1 MKANI
6 ITDRQQWN
14 DFIATSSGC
23 NITQTYEWGELLA
36 ANKEEALHIG
46 VINAEGQL
54 CAAILILIARIPI
67 LPFPYFYAPRG
78 PIIEDPAGHAM
89 DILLAFVKTEAKK
102 RHAFMLKIEPGIL
115 EQDKTWLEA
124 LKKQGFRTNPEAR
137 HLRHEWV
144 LDIRPDEAE
153 LLAGMKKTWR
163 YCVRLAVRKEVKIR
177 SGNGP
182 ADLDI
187 FYQLLNTTS
196 ERDNFFIYGKDFY
209 ARLLALYGEQA
220 RLLIAEHE
228 GHALGAALL
237 IVHGRWCWYMYGASS
252 NEQRERMPNHL
263 LQWTAFRW
271 AKQQGCWYYNFRG
284 IPDQLEEEQPMW
296 GIYVFKSGF
305 GGYPIRAIATH
316 DLAYNAAIYQ
326 VYRLLLKAKI
336 WYNSQKEPKHLT
348 APATRSSTIKQ
359 QQPAEE
365 QTGRPAIQTNKQ
377 QPVITSPTK
386 SSQEEQAL
394 ITTRSDSTHHPR
406 K

>member
-1 MKANI
+1 MKAAI

-36 ANKEEALHIG
+36 VNKEEALPIG
-46 VINAEGQL
+46 VISAEGHL
-54 CAAILILIARIPI
+54 CAAILILIAHIPI

-78 PIIEDPAGHAM
+78 PVIEDPTGNAI
-89 DILLAFVKTEAKK
+89 DTLLAFVKAEAKK
-102 RHAFMLKIEPGIL
+102 RHAFMLKIEPGIP
-115 EQDKTWLEA
+115 EQDEAWQEA
-124 LKKQGFRTNPEAR
+124 LKKRGFSPNPEAR

-163 YCVRLAVRKEVKIR
+163 YCIRLAGRKDVQIR

-182 ADLDI
+182 ADLDV

-196 ERDNFFIYGKDFY
+196 ERDNFFIYDKDFY

-228 GHALGAALL
+228 GKALAAALL
-237 IVHGRWCWYMYGASS
+237 IAHGRWCWYMYGASS

-263 LQWTAFRW
+263 LQWTAFQW

-284 IPDQLEEEQPMW
+284 IPDKLEEEQPMW

-316 DLAYNAAIYQ
+316 DLAYNTTIYQ
-326 VYRLLLKAKI
+326 LYWLLLKAKI
-336 WYNSQKEPKHLT
+336 WYNSRKAQGRLRT
-348 APATRSSTIKQ
+348 IATKQ
-359 QQPAEE
+359 
-365 QTGRPAIQTNKQ
+365 TTVKQ
-377 QPVITSPTK
+377 QPVKEQPAITSPTK
-386 SSQEEQAL
+386 NSQEEQAL
-394 ITTRSDSTHHPR
+394 ITARSRPQSTHHPR